1 MLTYNLDKNKYIYI
15 SLYENIKNDIERGT
29 IKAGQKLPSKRQ
41 LADHL
46 KVSIISVQ
54 NAYSQLL
61 SEGYISAKQRSG
73 YYVCEIYHVPHSI
86 IPNLQAITNIRENK
100 YKLSL
105 YKNTANVDKFPF
117 STWAKVMRQVI
128 SENYDLLL
136 TKCNNMGVYE
146 LRFAIS
152 QYLHEER
159 GVNVNPQNILIGS
172 GTEYLYSIIIKLLG
186 RDITIGIEDPGY
198 KKIKQVYKTENVKTF
213 PIHLDNNGAIID
225 QDAQANINILH
236 ISPSHQFPTGIVM
249 PYSRRCEILNW
260 AYEDENRYIIE
271 DDYDSEFGFLGKPI
285 PCIFNLDTLEK
296 TIYMNTFSKTISP
309 SLRISYLV
317 LPNDLAKKFR
327 DNFSFIT
334 NTVSSFEQYT
344 LAKFISDGYFERYI
358 KKMKKY
364 YKNIRKQIIQCITVS
379 KLNTYITI
387 NEESAGLHFTITL
400 HTSKKDSEI
409 KELASKNSLKL
420 IFMSDFN
427 SQSIYS
433 STILISYSDFHY
445 DELNKILDILYE
457 ILIS

>member
-1 MLTYNLDKNKYIYI
+1 MLTYNLDKNKYIYL
-15 SLYENIKNDIERGT
+15 SLYENIKGDIENGN
-29 IKAGQKLPSKRQ
+29 IKAGEKLPSKRQ

-46 KVSIISVQ
+46 KISIITVQ

-61 SEGYISAKQRSG
+61 SEGYILAKERSG
-73 YYVCEIYHVPHSI
+73 YYACEIYHMSRNQKLTLQT
-86 IPNLQAITNIRENK
+86 IPDIEEDK

-128 SENYDLLL
+128 SENYDSLL

-152 QYLHEER
+152 QYLYEER
-159 GVNVNPQNILIGS
+159 GFNVNPNNILIGS

-186 RDITIGIEDPGY
+186 RDITIGIENPGY
-198 KKIKQVYKTENVKTF
+198 KKIKQVYKTENVKTI
-213 PIHLDNNGAIID
+213 PIHLDSNGAVID
-225 QDAQANINILH
+225 EHAQDAINILH
-236 ISPSHQFPTGIVM
+236 ISPNHQFPTGIVM
-249 PYSRRCEILNW
+249 PYARRREILNW
-260 AYEDENRYIIE
+260 ASEANNRYIIE

-285 PCIFNLDTLEK
+285 PCIYHLDNLGK

-317 LPNDLAKKFR
+317 LPDDLSQKFR
-327 DNFSFIT
+327 NEFDFIT

-364 YKNIRKQIIQCITVS
+364 YKNMRKQIIEAITS
-379 KLNTYITI
+379 SNLNKYITI
-387 NEESAGLHFTITL
+387 NEESAGLHFTLTFD
-400 HTSKKDSEI
+400 SDKKDNEI
-409 KELASKNSLKL
+409 KELALKRGLKL
-420 IFMSDFN
+420 IFMSDF
-427 SQSIYS
+427 SDESVDS

-445 DELNKILDILYE
+445 DELNEIIDILYE
-457 ILIS
+457 ILA